1 MKVLRNKWVFKT
13 PNAICLHT
21 AFLKKA
27 NQIKTLEVI
36 EESVIPSNN
45 DSFLNWS
52 GNHIAVEA
60 INTFKE

>member
-1 MKVLRNKWVFKT
+1 MQSVW
-13 PNAICLHT
+13 HT

-36 EESVIPSNN
+36 EESVILSNN
-45 DSFLNWS
+45 DSFLNWP
-52 GNHIAVEA
+52 GNHNAVEA